1 MKKITAIVLAVT
13 VFASGFGA
21 GNIYRSICR
30 AEAVSQKETE
40 TENSEESAVQDDME
54 TDTEEAVTQYD
65 AESGAEKEV
74 IYDSADQPGEKA
86 DSYGVT
92 EMESET
98 QSETVAVGLES
109 TQISGEVTKSN
120 SGTQL
125 TDFEII
131 EQYPEL
137 PTGCEITAMTM
148 VLHYYGYQ
156 VDKVTMA
163 LDYMPKTEAEFYRS
177 EDGRLMGP
185 DLENYFVGD
194 PTEDSGY
201 ICGTGAIVTA
211 ANRYLTD
218 VGSNLKAAAMKN
230 AQPEELYDLIDQGTP
245 VVIWCTINMEDRAET
260 DGWYREDGTYMEWST
275 NDHGAVLIGYD
286 EDTVTVADPIYS
298 RITVSREQFEKIFAE
313 RGGQCVILTE

>member
-1 MKKITAIVLAVT
+1 MKKITAIMLAMV
-13 VFASGFGA
+13 VFTGGFGA
-21 GNIYRSICR
+21 GNLYRSICK
-30 AEAVSQKETE
+30 AETVSQTEIVTEEKTEAV
-40 TENSEESAVQDDME
+40 
-54 TDTEEAVTQYD
+54 DTEEAVISDHVEGDTEEVVAQD
-65 AESGAEKEV
+65 GAE
-74 IYDSADQPGEKA
+74 
-86 DSYGVT
+86 T
-92 EMESET
+92 ESEAQSET

-109 TQISGEVTKSN
+109 TQISAEVKKSD

-125 TDFEII
+125 TDFDII

-148 VLHYYGYQ
+148 VLNYYGYQ
-156 VDKVTMA
+156 VNKVTMA
-163 LDYMPKTEAEFYRS
+163 LDYMPKVQAEFYRS

-185 DLENYFVGD
+185 DLENFFVGD
-194 PTEDSGY
+194 PTEETGY

-211 ANRYLTD
+211 ANRYLAD
-218 VGSNLKAAAMKN
+218 VGSDLTAAAMKN
-230 AQPEELYDLIDQGTP
+230 VQPEKLYDLIDQGTP

-298 RITVSREQFEKIFAE
+298 RITVSRDQFEKVFAE
-313 RGGQCVILTE
+313 RGGQCVILQ

>member
-1 MKKITAIVLAVT
+1 MKKITAIILAVV
-13 VFASGFGA
+13 VFIGGFGA
-21 GNIYRSICR
+21 GNIYRSICK
-30 AEAVSQKETE
+30 AEAISQKETE
-40 TENSEESAVQDDME
+40 TEDSEEASAQD
-54 TDTEEAVTQYD
+54 
-65 AESGAEKEV
+65 GAE
-74 IYDSADQPGEKA
+74 
-86 DSYGVT
+86 T
-92 EMESET
+92 ESEAQSET

-109 TQISGEVTKSN
+109 TQISAEVKKSN

-125 TDFEII
+125 TDFDII

-148 VLHYYGYQ
+148 VLNYYGYN

-163 LDYMPKTEAEFYRS
+163 LDYMPKVQAEFYRS

-185 DLENYFVGD
+185 DLENFFVGD
-194 PTEDSGY
+194 PTEETGY

-211 ANRYLTD
+211 ANRYLAD
-218 VGSNLKAAAMKN
+218 VGSDLTAAAMKN
-230 AQPEELYDLIDQGTP
+230 AQPEKLYDLIDQGTP

-298 RITVSREQFEKIFAE
+298 RITVSRDQFEKIFAE
-313 RGGQCVILTE
+313 RGGQCVILQ

>member
-1 MKKITAIVLAVT
+1 MKKITAIILVVV
-13 VFASGFGA
+13 VFIGGFGA
-21 GNIYRSICR
+21 GNIYRSICK
-30 AEAVSQKETE
+30 AEAISQKETE
-40 TENSEESAVQDDME
+40 TEDSEEASAQD
-54 TDTEEAVTQYD
+54 
-65 AESGAEKEV
+65 GAE
-74 IYDSADQPGEKA
+74 
-86 DSYGVT
+86 T
-92 EMESET
+92 ESEAQSET

-109 TQISGEVTKSN
+109 TQISAEVKKSN

-125 TDFEII
+125 TDFDII

-148 VLHYYGYQ
+148 VLNYYGYN

-163 LDYMPKTEAEFYRS
+163 LDYMPKVQAEFYRS

-185 DLENYFVGD
+185 DLENFFVGD
-194 PTEDSGY
+194 PTEETGY

-211 ANRYLTD
+211 ANAYLTD
-218 VGSNLKAAAMKN
+218 VGSDMTAVAMKN

-298 RITVSREQFEKIFAE
+298 RITVSRVQFEKIFAE

>member
-1 MKKITAIVLAVT
+1 MKKITAVILAVV
-13 VFASGFGA
+13 VFIGGFGA
-21 GNIYRSICR
+21 GNAYRSICK
-30 AEAVSQKETE
+30 A
-40 TENSEESAVQDDME
+40 
-54 TDTEEAVTQYD
+54 EAVTQD
-65 AESGAEKEV
+65 STESDVEKEV
-74 IYDSADQPGEKA
+74 IYNSDDQQGEKA
-86 DSYGVT
+86 GSYEVT

-109 TQISGEVTKSN
+109 TQISAEVKKSN
-120 SGTQL
+120 SATQL
-125 TDFEII
+125 TDFEIMK
-131 EQYPEL
+131 QYPEL

-148 VLHYYGYQ
+148 VLNYYGYN

-163 LDYMPKTEAEFYRS
+163 LDYMPKIQAEFYRG

-185 DLENYFVGD
+185 DLENFFVGD
-194 PTEDSGY
+194 PTEETGY
-201 ICGTGAIVTA
+201 ICGIGAIVTA
-211 ANRYLTD
+211 ANAYLTD
-218 VGSNLKAAAMKN
+218 VGSDMTAVAMKN

-298 RITVSREQFEKIFAE
+298 RITVSRDQFEKIFAE

>member
-1 MKKITAIVLAVT
+1 MKKITAIMLAMV
-13 VFASGFGA
+13 VFTGGFGA
-21 GNIYRSICR
+21 GNLYRSICK
-30 AEAVSQKETE
+30 AETVSQTEIVTEEKTEAV
-40 TENSEESAVQDDME
+40 
-54 TDTEEAVTQYD
+54 DTEEAVISDHVEGDTEEVVAQD
-65 AESGAEKEV
+65 GAE
-74 IYDSADQPGEKA
+74 
-86 DSYGVT
+86 T
-92 EMESET
+92 ESEAQSET

-109 TQISGEVTKSN
+109 TQISTEVKKSD

-125 TDFEII
+125 TDFDII

-148 VLHYYGYQ
+148 VLNYYGYQ
-156 VDKVTMA
+156 VNKVTMA
-163 LDYMPKTEAEFYRS
+163 LDYMPKVQAEFYRS

-185 DLENYFVGD
+185 DLENFFVGD
-194 PTEDSGY
+194 PTEETGY

-211 ANRYLTD
+211 ANRYLAD
-218 VGSNLKAAAMKN
+218 VGSDLTAAAMKN
-230 AQPEELYDLIDQGTP
+230 AQPEKLYDLIDQGTP

-298 RITVSREQFEKIFAE
+298 RITVSRDQFEKVFAE
-313 RGGQCVILTE
+313 RGGQCVILQ

>member
-1 MKKITAIVLAVT
+1 MKKITAIILAVV
-13 VFASGFGA
+13 VFAGGFGA
-21 GNIYRSICR
+21 GNLYRSICK
-30 AEAVSQKETE
+30 A
-40 TENSEESAVQDDME
+40 
-54 TDTEEAVTQYD
+54 EAVTQD
-65 AESGAEKEV
+65 STESDIEKEV
-74 IYDSADQPGEKA
+74 IYNSDDQQGEKA
-86 DSYGVT
+86 GFYEVT
-92 EMESET
+92 ETESET

-109 TQISGEVTKSN
+109 TQISAEVKKSN

-125 TDFEII
+125 TDFDII

-148 VLHYYGYQ
+148 VLNYYGYQ
-156 VDKVTMA
+156 VNKVNMA
-163 LDYMPKTEAEFYRS
+163 LDYMPKVQAEFYRS

-185 DLENYFVGD
+185 DLENFFVGD
-194 PTEDSGY
+194 PTEETGY

-211 ANRYLTD
+211 ANRYLAD
-218 VGSNLKAAAMKN
+218 VGSDLTAAAMKN
-230 AQPEELYDLIDQGTP
+230 VQPEKLYDLIDQGTP

-298 RITVSREQFEKIFAE
+298 RITVSRDQFEKIFAE
-313 RGGQCVILTE
+313 RGGQCVILQ

>member
-1 MKKITAIVLAVT
+1 MKKIIAVVLAAA
-13 VFASGFGA
+13 VFVSGFGA
-21 GNIYRSICR
+21 GNAYRSICK
-30 AEAVSQKETE
+30 AETVRQTE
-40 TENSEESAVQDDME
+40 SVTEEKTEAM
-54 TDTEEAVTQYD
+54 DTEEAVISDHVEGDTEEVVAQD
-65 AESGAEKEV
+65 GAE
-74 IYDSADQPGEKA
+74 
-86 DSYGVT
+86 T
-92 EMESET
+92 ESEAQSET

-109 TQISGEVTKSN
+109 TQIFAEVKKSD

-125 TDFEII
+125 TGFDII

-148 VLHYYGYQ
+148 VLNYYGYQ
-156 VDKVTMA
+156 VNKVTMA
-163 LDYMPKTEAEFYRS
+163 LDYMPKVQAEFYRS

-185 DLENYFVGD
+185 DLENFFVGD
-194 PTEDSGY
+194 PTEETGY

-211 ANRYLTD
+211 ANRYLAD
-218 VGSNLKAAAMKN
+218 VGSDLTAAAMKN
-230 AQPEELYDLIDQGTP
+230 AQPEKLYDLIDQGAP

-298 RITVSREQFEKIFAE
+298 RITVSRDQFEKIFAE
-313 RGGQCVILTE
+313 RGGQCVILQ

>member
-1 MKKITAIVLAVT
+1 MKKITAIILAVV
-13 VFASGFGA
+13 VFIGGFGA
-21 GNIYRSICR
+21 GNIYRSICK
-30 AEAVSQKETE
+30 AEAFSQKETE
-40 TENSEESAVQDDME
+40 TEDSEEASAQD
-54 TDTEEAVTQYD
+54 
-65 AESGAEKEV
+65 GAE
-74 IYDSADQPGEKA
+74 
-86 DSYGVT
+86 T
-92 EMESET
+92 ESEAQSET

-109 TQISGEVTKSN
+109 TQISAEVKKSN

-125 TDFEII
+125 TDFDII

-148 VLHYYGYQ
+148 VLNYYGYN

-163 LDYMPKTEAEFYRS
+163 LDYMPKVQAEFYRS

-194 PTEDSGY
+194 PTQETGY

-211 ANRYLTD
+211 ANAYLTD
-218 VGSNLKAAAMKN
+218 VGSDLTAVAMKHTR
-230 AQPEELYDLIDQGTP
+230 PEELYDLIDQGTP

-298 RITVSREQFEKIFAE
+298 RITVSRVQFEKIFAE

>member
-1 MKKITAIVLAVT
+1 MKKIIAMVLAVV
-13 VFASGFGA
+13 VFAAGFGA
-21 GNIYRSICR
+21 GNIYRSICKA
-30 AEAVSQKETE
+30 AESKSGAVSENGTE
-40 TENSEESAVQDDME
+40 VLDQTEQNSDSNGM
-54 TDTEEAVTQYD
+54 
-65 AESGAEKEV
+65 AE
-74 IYDSADQPGEKA
+74 P
-86 DSYGVT
+86 
-92 EMESET
+92 ESET

-109 TQISGEVTKSN
+109 TLLSEKVYRN
-120 SGTQL
+120 STGTRL
-125 TDFEII
+125 TDFEIM

-148 VLHYYGYQ
+148 VLNYYGYN

-163 LDYMPKTEAEFYRS
+163 LDYMPKIQAEFYRS

-185 DLENYFVGD
+185 DLENFFVGD
-194 PTEDSGY
+194 PTEETGY

-211 ANRYLTD
+211 ANAYLTD
-218 VGSNLKAAAMKN
+218 VGSDMTAVAMKN

-298 RITVSREQFEKIFAE
+298 RITVSRVQFEKIFAE

>member
-1 MKKITAIVLAVT
+1 MRKIAGIVIAAAALVI
-13 VFASGFGA
+13 GFGA
-21 GNIYRSICR
+21 GNVYRSICK
-30 AEAVSQKETE
+30 AAVINQSETE
-40 TENSEESAVQDDME
+40 EEVLLTESEQESE
-54 TDTEEAVTQYD
+54 TEETYD
-65 AESGAEKEV
+65 HTKSEF
-74 IYDSADQPGEKA
+74 
-86 DSYGVT
+86 
-92 EMESET
+92 ET

-109 TQISGEVTKSN
+109 NQLTEAGYSTHKGI
-120 SGTQL
+120 QL
-125 TDFEII
+125 TDFDII

-137 PTGCEITAMTM
+137 PTGCEITALTM
-148 VLHYYGYQ
+148 VLNYYGYD

-163 LDYMPKTEAEFYRS
+163 LDYMPKVQAEFYRS

-194 PTEDSGY
+194 PTQDSGY

-211 ANRYLTD
+211 ANRYLAD
-218 VGSNLKAAAMKN
+218 VGSNLTATAMKD
-230 AQPEELYDLIDQGTP
+230 AHPEELYQLLDEGTP

-286 EDTVTVADPIYS
+286 EATVTVADPIYS

-313 RGGQCVILTE
+313 RGGQCVYLS

>member
-1 MKKITAIVLAVT
+1 MKKIIAMVLAVV
-13 VFASGFGA
+13 VFAAGFGA
-21 GNIYRSICR
+21 GNIYRSICKA
-30 AEAVSQKETE
+30 AESKSGAVSENGTE
-40 TENSEESAVQDDME
+40 VLDQTEQNSDSNGM
-54 TDTEEAVTQYD
+54 
-65 AESGAEKEV
+65 AE
-74 IYDSADQPGEKA
+74 P
-86 DSYGVT
+86 
-92 EMESET
+92 ESET

-109 TQISGEVTKSN
+109 TLLSEKVYRN
-120 SGTQL
+120 STGTRL
-125 TDFEII
+125 TDFEIM

-148 VLHYYGYQ
+148 VMNYYGYQ
-156 VDKVTMA
+156 VNKVTMA
-163 LDYMPKTEAEFYRS
+163 LDYMPKIQAEFYRG

-185 DLENYFVGD
+185 DLENFFVGD
-194 PTEDSGY
+194 PTEETGY

-211 ANRYLTD
+211 ANAYLTD
-218 VGSNLKAAAMKN
+218 VGSDMTAVAMKN

-260 DGWYREDGTYMEWST
+260 DSWYREDGTYMEWST

-298 RITVSREQFEKIFAE
+298 RITVSRVQFEKIFAE

>member
-1 MKKITAIVLAVT
+1 MKKIIAMVLAVV
-13 VFASGFGA
+13 VFAAGFGA
-21 GNIYRSICR
+21 GNIYRSICKA
-30 AEAVSQKETE
+30 AESKSGAVSENGTE
-40 TENSEESAVQDDME
+40 VLDQTEQNSDSNGM
-54 TDTEEAVTQYD
+54 
-65 AESGAEKEV
+65 AE
-74 IYDSADQPGEKA
+74 P
-86 DSYGVT
+86 
-92 EMESET
+92 ESET

-109 TQISGEVTKSN
+109 TLLSEKVYRN
-120 SGTQL
+120 STGTRL
-125 TDFEII
+125 TDFEIM

-148 VLHYYGYQ
+148 VLNYYGYN

-163 LDYMPKTEAEFYRS
+163 LDYMPKIQAEFYRG

-185 DLENYFVGD
+185 DLENFFVGD
-194 PTEDSGY
+194 PTEETGY

-211 ANRYLTD
+211 ANAYLTD
-218 VGSNLKAAAMKN
+218 VGSDMTAVAMKN

-260 DGWYREDGTYMEWST
+260 DSWYREDGTYMEWST
-275 NDHGAVLIGYD
+275 NDHGAVLIRYD

-298 RITVSREQFEKIFAE
+298 RITVSRVQFEKIFAE

>member
-1 MKKITAIVLAVT
+1 MKKITAIILAVV
-13 VFASGFGA
+13 VFIGGFGA
-21 GNIYRSICR
+21 GNAYRSICK
-30 AEAVSQKETE
+30 A
-40 TENSEESAVQDDME
+40 
-54 TDTEEAVTQYD
+54 EAVTQD
-65 AESGAEKEV
+65 STESDVEKEV
-74 IYDSADQPGEKA
+74 IYNSDDQQGEKA
-86 DSYGVT
+86 GSYEVT

-109 TQISGEVTKSN
+109 TQISAEVKKSN
-120 SGTQL
+120 SATQL
-125 TDFEII
+125 TDFEIMK
-131 EQYPEL
+131 QYPEL

-148 VLHYYGYQ
+148 VLNYYGYN

-163 LDYMPKTEAEFYRS
+163 LDYMPKIQAEFYRG

-185 DLENYFVGD
+185 DLENFFVGD
-194 PTEDSGY
+194 PTEETGY

-211 ANRYLTD
+211 ANRYLAD
-218 VGSNLKAAAMKN
+218 VGSDLTAAAMKN
-230 AQPEELYDLIDQGTP
+230 VQPEKLYDLIDQGTP

-298 RITVSREQFEKIFAE
+298 RITVSRDQFEKIFAE
-313 RGGQCVILTE
+313 RGGQCVILQ

>member
-1 MKKITAIVLAVT
+1 MKKIIAVVLAAA
-13 VFASGFGA
+13 VFVSGFGA
-21 GNIYRSICR
+21 GNAYRSICK
-30 AEAVSQKETE
+30 AETVRQTE
-40 TENSEESAVQDDME
+40 SVTEEKTEAM
-54 TDTEEAVTQYD
+54 DTEEAVISDHVEGDTEEVVAQD
-65 AESGAEKEV
+65 GAE
-74 IYDSADQPGEKA
+74 
-86 DSYGVT
+86 T
-92 EMESET
+92 ESEAQSET

-109 TQISGEVTKSN
+109 TQIFAEVKKSD

-125 TDFEII
+125 TDFDII

-148 VLHYYGYQ
+148 VLNYYGYQ
-156 VDKVTMA
+156 VNKVTMA
-163 LDYMPKTEAEFYRS
+163 LDYMPKVQAEFYRS

-185 DLENYFVGD
+185 DLENFFMGD
-194 PTEDSGY
+194 PTEETGY

-211 ANRYLTD
+211 ANRYLAD
-218 VGSNLKAAAMKN
+218 VGSDLTAAAIKN
-230 AQPEELYDLIDQGTP
+230 AQPEKLYDLIDQGTP

-298 RITVSREQFEKIFAE
+298 RITVSRDQFEKIFAE
-313 RGGQCVILTE
+313 RGGQCVILQ

>member
-1 MKKITAIVLAVT
+1 MKKIIAMVLAVV
-13 VFASGFGA
+13 VFAAGFGA
-21 GNIYRSICR
+21 GNIYRSICKA
-30 AEAVSQKETE
+30 AESKSGAVSENGTE
-40 TENSEESAVQDDME
+40 VLDQTEQNSDSNGM
-54 TDTEEAVTQYD
+54 
-65 AESGAEKEV
+65 AE
-74 IYDSADQPGEKA
+74 P
-86 DSYGVT
+86 
-92 EMESET
+92 ESET

-109 TQISGEVTKSN
+109 TLLSEKVYRN
-120 SGTQL
+120 STGTRL
-125 TDFEII
+125 TDFEIM

-137 PTGCEITAMTM
+137 PTGCEITALTM
-148 VLHYYGYQ
+148 VMNYYGYQ
-156 VDKVTMA
+156 VNKVTMA
-163 LDYMPKTEAEFYRS
+163 LDYMPKVQAEFYRS

-185 DLENYFVGD
+185 DLENFFVGD
-194 PTEDSGY
+194 PTEETGY

-211 ANRYLTD
+211 ANAYLTD
-218 VGSNLKAAAMKN
+218 VGSDMTAVAMKN

-298 RITVSREQFEKIFAE
+298 RITVSRDQFEKIFAE

>member
-1 MKKITAIVLAVT
+1 MKKITTIILAVV
-13 VFASGFGA
+13 VFAAGFGA
-21 GNIYRSICR
+21 GNIYRSICKA
-30 AEAVSQKETE
+30 AENKSGAAIENETE
-40 TENSEESAVQDDME
+40 SDEKIDADMASSNE
-54 TDTEEAVTQYD
+54 IEAVTV
-65 AESGAEKEV
+65 E
-74 IYDSADQPGEKA
+74 GEPEREE
-86 DSYGVT
+86 T
-92 EMESET
+92 E
-98 QSETVAVGLES
+98 SETVAVGLES
-109 TQISGEVTKSN
+109 TLLSEKVLRN
-120 SGTQL
+120 STETQL
-125 TDFEII
+125 ADFEII

-148 VLHYYGYQ
+148 VLNYYGYN

-163 LDYMPKTEAEFYRS
+163 LDYMPKVQAEFYRS

-211 ANRYLTD
+211 ANAYLSD
-218 VGSNLKAAAMKN
+218 VGSSLTAMAMKN

-286 EDTVTVADPIYS
+286 EDTVMVADPIYS
-298 RITVSREQFEKIFAE
+298 RITVSRAQFEKIFAE

>member
-1 MKKITAIVLAVT
+1 MKKITAIMLAMV
-13 VFASGFGA
+13 VFTGGFGA
-21 GNIYRSICR
+21 GNLYRSICK
-30 AEAVSQKETE
+30 AETVSQTEIVTEEKTEAV
-40 TENSEESAVQDDME
+40 
-54 TDTEEAVTQYD
+54 DTEEAVISDHVEGDTEEVVAQD
-65 AESGAEKEV
+65 GAE
-74 IYDSADQPGEKA
+74 
-86 DSYGVT
+86 T
-92 EMESET
+92 ESEAQSET

-109 TQISGEVTKSN
+109 TQISAEVKKSN

-125 TDFEII
+125 TDFDII

-148 VLHYYGYQ
+148 VLNYYGYQ
-156 VDKVTMA
+156 VNKVTMA
-163 LDYMPKTEAEFYRS
+163 LDYMPKVQAEFYRS

-185 DLENYFVGD
+185 DLENFFVGD
-194 PTEDSGY
+194 PTEETGY

-211 ANRYLTD
+211 ANRYLAD
-218 VGSNLKAAAMKN
+218 VGSDLTAAAMKN
-230 AQPEELYDLIDQGTP
+230 VQPEKLYDLIDQGTP

-298 RITVSREQFEKIFAE
+298 RITVSRDQFEKVFAE
-313 RGGQCVILTE
+313 RGGQCVILQ

>member
-1 MKKITAIVLAVT
+1 MKKITAIILAVV
-13 VFASGFGA
+13 VFIGGFGA
-21 GNIYRSICR
+21 GNIYRSICK
-30 AEAVSQKETE
+30 AEAISQKETE
-40 TENSEESAVQDDME
+40 TEDSEEASAQD
-54 TDTEEAVTQYD
+54 
-65 AESGAEKEV
+65 GAE
-74 IYDSADQPGEKA
+74 
-86 DSYGVT
+86 T
-92 EMESET
+92 ESEAQSET

-109 TQISGEVTKSN
+109 TQISAEVKKSN

-125 TDFEII
+125 TDFDII

-148 VLHYYGYQ
+148 VLNYYGYN

-163 LDYMPKTEAEFYRS
+163 MDYMPKVQAEFYRS
-177 EDGRLMGP
+177 EDGRLIGP

-194 PTEDSGY
+194 PTEETGY

-211 ANRYLTD
+211 ANAYLTD
-218 VGSNLKAAAMKN
+218 VGSDMTAVAMKN

-275 NDHGAVLIGYD
+275 NDHGAVLIVYD

-298 RITVSREQFEKIFAE
+298 RITVSRVQFEKIFAE

>member
-1 MKKITAIVLAVT
+1 MKKITAIMLAMV
-13 VFASGFGA
+13 VFTGGFGA
-21 GNIYRSICR
+21 GNLYRSICK
-30 AEAVSQKETE
+30 AETVSQTEIVTEEKTEAV
-40 TENSEESAVQDDME
+40 
-54 TDTEEAVTQYD
+54 DTEEAVISDHVEGDTEEVVAQD
-65 AESGAEKEV
+65 GAE
-74 IYDSADQPGEKA
+74 
-86 DSYGVT
+86 T
-92 EMESET
+92 ESEAQSET

-109 TQISGEVTKSN
+109 TQISAEVKKSN

-125 TDFEII
+125 TDFDII

-148 VLHYYGYQ
+148 VLNYYGYQ
-156 VDKVTMA
+156 VNKVTMA
-163 LDYMPKTEAEFYRS
+163 LDYMPKVQAEFYHS

-185 DLENYFVGD
+185 DLENFFVGD
-194 PTEDSGY
+194 PTEETGY

-211 ANRYLTD
+211 ANRYLAD
-218 VGSNLKAAAMKN
+218 VGSDLTAAAMKN
-230 AQPEELYDLIDQGTP
+230 VQPKKLYDLIDQGTP

-298 RITVSREQFEKIFAE
+298 RITVSRDQFEKVFAE
-313 RGGQCVILTE
+313 RGGQCVILQ

>member
-1 MKKITAIVLAVT
+1 MKKIIAMVLAVV
-13 VFASGFGA
+13 VFAAGFGA
-21 GNIYRSICR
+21 GNIYRSICKA
-30 AEAVSQKETE
+30 AESKSGAVSENGTE
-40 TENSEESAVQDDME
+40 VLDQTEQNSDSNGM
-54 TDTEEAVTQYD
+54 
-65 AESGAEKEV
+65 AE
-74 IYDSADQPGEKA
+74 P
-86 DSYGVT
+86 
-92 EMESET
+92 ESET

-109 TQISGEVTKSN
+109 TLLSEKVYRN
-120 SGTQL
+120 STGTRL
-125 TDFEII
+125 TDFEIM

-148 VLHYYGYQ
+148 VLNYYGYN

-163 LDYMPKTEAEFYRS
+163 LDYMSKVQAEFYRS

-185 DLENYFVGD
+185 DLENFFVGD
-194 PTEDSGY
+194 PTEETGY

-211 ANRYLTD
+211 ANAYLTD
-218 VGSNLKAAAMKN
+218 VGSDMTAVAMKN

-260 DGWYREDGTYMEWST
+260 DSWYREDGTYMEWST

-298 RITVSREQFEKIFAE
+298 RITVSRVQFEKIFAE

>member
-1 MKKITAIVLAVT
+1 MKKITAITLAVV
-13 VFASGFGA
+13 VFIGGFGA
-21 GNIYRSICR
+21 GNIYRSICK
-30 AEAVSQKETE
+30 AETE
-40 TENSEESAVQDDME
+40 SEAQ
-54 TDTEEAVTQYD
+54 
-65 AESGAEKEV
+65 
-74 IYDSADQPGEKA
+74 
-86 DSYGVT
+86 
-92 EMESET
+92 SET

-109 TQISGEVTKSN
+109 TQISAEVKKSN

-125 TDFEII
+125 TNFDII

-148 VLHYYGYQ
+148 VLNYYGYQ
-156 VDKVTMA
+156 VNKVTMA
-163 LDYMPKTEAEFYRS
+163 LDYMPKVQAEFYRS

-185 DLENYFVGD
+185 DLENFFVGD
-194 PTEDSGY
+194 PTEETGY

-211 ANRYLTD
+211 ANRYLAD
-218 VGSNLKAAAMKN
+218 VGSDLTAAAMKN
-230 AQPEELYDLIDQGTP
+230 AQPEKLYDLIDQGAP

-298 RITVSREQFEKIFAE
+298 RITVSRDQFEKIFAE
-313 RGGQCVILTE
+313 RGGQCVILQ

>member
-1 MKKITAIVLAVT
+1 MKKITAIILAVV
-13 VFASGFGA
+13 VFIGGFGA
-21 GNIYRSICR
+21 GNIYRSICK

-40 TENSEESAVQDDME
+40 TEDSEEASAQD
-54 TDTEEAVTQYD
+54 
-65 AESGAEKEV
+65 GAE
-74 IYDSADQPGEKA
+74 
-86 DSYGVT
+86 T
-92 EMESET
+92 ESEAQSET

-109 TQISGEVTKSN
+109 TQISAEVKKSN

-125 TDFEII
+125 TDFDII

-148 VLHYYGYQ
+148 VLNYYGYN

-163 LDYMPKTEAEFYRS
+163 MDYMPKVQAEFYRS
-177 EDGRLMGP
+177 EDGRLIGP
-185 DLENYFVGD
+185 DLENFFVGD
-194 PTEDSGY
+194 PTQETGY

-211 ANRYLTD
+211 ANAYLMD
-218 VGSNLKAAAMKN
+218 VGSDLTAVAMKH
-230 AQPEELYDLIDQGTP
+230 AQPEELYDLIDEGTP

-275 NDHGAVLIGYD
+275 NDHGAVLIRYD

-298 RITVSREQFEKIFAE
+298 RITVSRAQFEKIFAE

>member
-1 MKKITAIVLAVT
+1 MKKITTIILAVV
-13 VFASGFGA
+13 VFAAGFGA
-21 GNIYRSICR
+21 GNIYRSICKA
-30 AEAVSQKETE
+30 AENKSGAAIENETE
-40 TENSEESAVQDDME
+40 SDEKIDADMASSNE
-54 TDTEEAVTQYD
+54 IEAVTV
-65 AESGAEKEV
+65 E
-74 IYDSADQPGEKA
+74 GEPEREE
-86 DSYGVT
+86 T
-92 EMESET
+92 E
-98 QSETVAVGLES
+98 SETVAVGLES
-109 TQISGEVTKSN
+109 TLLSEKVLRN
-120 SGTQL
+120 STETQL
-125 TDFEII
+125 ADFEII

-148 VLHYYGYQ
+148 VLNYYGYN

-163 LDYMPKTEAEFYRS
+163 LDYMPKVQAEFYRS

-211 ANRYLTD
+211 ANAYLSD
-218 VGSNLKAAAMKN
+218 VGSSLTAMAMKN

-298 RITVSREQFEKIFAE
+298 RITVSRDQFEKIFAE
-313 RGGQCVILTE
+313 RGGQCVILTEQNV

>member
-1 MKKITAIVLAVT
+1 MKKITAIMLAMV
-13 VFASGFGA
+13 VFTGGFGA
-21 GNIYRSICR
+21 GNLYRSICK
-30 AEAVSQKETE
+30 AETVSQTEIVTEEKTEAV
-40 TENSEESAVQDDME
+40 
-54 TDTEEAVTQYD
+54 DTEEAVISDHVEGDTEEVVAQD
-65 AESGAEKEV
+65 GAE
-74 IYDSADQPGEKA
+74 
-86 DSYGVT
+86 T
-92 EMESET
+92 ESEAQSET

-109 TQISGEVTKSN
+109 AQISAEVKKSN

-125 TDFEII
+125 TDFDII

-148 VLHYYGYQ
+148 VLNYYGYQ
-156 VDKVTMA
+156 VNKVTMA
-163 LDYMPKTEAEFYRS
+163 LDYMPKVQAEFYHS

-185 DLENYFVGD
+185 DLENFFVGD
-194 PTEDSGY
+194 PTEETGY

-211 ANRYLTD
+211 ANRYLAD
-218 VGSNLKAAAMKN
+218 VGSDLTAAAMKN
-230 AQPEELYDLIDQGTP
+230 VQPKKLYDLIDQGTP

-298 RITVSREQFEKIFAE
+298 RITVSRDQFEKVFAE
-313 RGGQCVILTE
+313 RGGQCVILQ

>member
-1 MKKITAIVLAVT
+1 MKKIIAMVLAVV
-13 VFASGFGA
+13 VFAAGFGA
-21 GNIYRSICR
+21 GNIYRSICKA
-30 AEAVSQKETE
+30 AESKSGAVSENGTE
-40 TENSEESAVQDDME
+40 VLDQTEQNSDSNGM
-54 TDTEEAVTQYD
+54 
-65 AESGAEKEV
+65 AE
-74 IYDSADQPGEKA
+74 P
-86 DSYGVT
+86 
-92 EMESET
+92 ESET

-109 TQISGEVTKSN
+109 TLLSEKVYRN
-120 SGTQL
+120 STGTRL
-125 TDFEII
+125 TDFEIM

-148 VLHYYGYQ
+148 VLNYYGYN

-163 LDYMPKTEAEFYRS
+163 LDYMPKIQAEFYRG

-185 DLENYFVGD
+185 DLENFFVGD
-194 PTEDSGY
+194 PTEETGY

-211 ANRYLTD
+211 ANAYLTD
-218 VGSNLKAAAMKN
+218 VGSDMTAVAMKN

-260 DGWYREDGTYMEWST
+260 DSWYREDGTYMEWST

-286 EDTVTVADPIYS
+286 EDTVTVDDPIYS
-298 RITVSREQFEKIFAE
+298 RITVSRVQFEKIFAE

>member
-1 MKKITAIVLAVT
+1 MKKIIAMVLAVV
-13 VFASGFGA
+13 VFAAGFGA
-21 GNIYRSICR
+21 GNIYRSICKA
-30 AEAVSQKETE
+30 AESKSGAVSENGTE
-40 TENSEESAVQDDME
+40 VLDQTEQNSDSNGM
-54 TDTEEAVTQYD
+54 
-65 AESGAEKEV
+65 AE
-74 IYDSADQPGEKA
+74 P
-86 DSYGVT
+86 
-92 EMESET
+92 ESET

-109 TQISGEVTKSN
+109 TLLSEKVYRN
-120 SGTQL
+120 STGTRL
-125 TDFEII
+125 TDFEIM

-148 VLHYYGYQ
+148 VLNYYGYN

-163 LDYMPKTEAEFYRS
+163 LDYMPKIQAEFYRG

-185 DLENYFVGD
+185 DLENFFVGD
-194 PTEDSGY
+194 PTEETGY

-211 ANRYLTD
+211 ANAYLTD
-218 VGSNLKAAAMKN
+218 VGSDMTAVAMKN

-298 RITVSREQFEKIFAE
+298 RITVSRDQFEKIFAE